1 MKHIFK
7 YIAFAILATITN
19 IFFQY
24 VIFKNIKGAYTIY
37 IAILAGTLS
46 GLIVKYTLD
55 KNFIFFY
62 KTKNKLQ
69 NSKTFFLYSLTG
81 IITTIIFWLVEL
93 SFYFILKN
101 EHAKYIGAIIG
112 LSIGYFIKYFLDKKY
127 VFKEKNA
134 T

>member
-1 MKHIFK
+1 MKKAFK
-7 YIAFAILATITN
+7 YISFAILATITN

-24 VIFKNIKGAYTIY
+24 IVLKSIKEQYAIY

-46 GLIVKYTLD
+46 GLILKYILD

-62 KTKNKLQ
+62 ETKNTLQ
-69 NSKTFFLYSLTG
+69 NSKTFFIYSITG
-81 IITTIIFWLVEL
+81 IITTLVFWLVEL
-93 SFYFILKN
+93 GFYFILKN